1 MLPVVTCELVDYAC
15 NPSNSGDRD
24 QEDHS
29 SKSVWEISSPDPI
42 SKISNTKTGLRV
54 AQVLEH
60 KEEWRLH

>member
-1 MLPVVTCELVDYAC
+1 MLPVVTCELVAHAS

-29 SKSVWEISSPDPI
+29 SKSVWENISPDPI
-42 SKISNTKTGLRV
+42 SEISNTKTGLGV